1 VTNGSV
7 EKKGMNAR
15 WLVFLLVLA
24 AAWAHPCA
32 AQPYPSRVIELVSPT
47 GPGGG
52 SDLVAR
58 AVAEIVAKDRLLPQA
73 IVIQNRAGGGGA
85 VGQTYVAG
93 KRGDPYT
100 LLLAGTSLLTVPIRT
115 GLEVGLDKFQP
126 LGMIGVDLNSL
137 AVREDSPYRSARDF
151 LNAARAAPK
160 SINIAIT
167 FPGGTAHNLMHQL
180 EKLTGARF
188 NVVSFKSGAEAVTA
202 VLGGHVHA
210 TAENLGEIM
219 PHVETKKLRLLGV
232 PAGKRLAGLPD
243 VPTLKEQGYDAQSGA
258 FRGFVAPAGIPR
270 DAVAVLESTLAKV
283 HKHPAWRDYMA
294 RNMYEDVYMNADEF
308 GRYLAARQ
316 ADTNQFLTEI
326 GLALKK

>member
-1 VTNGSV
+1 
-7 EKKGMNAR
+7 
-15 WLVFLLVLA
+15 
-24 AAWAHPCA
+24 
-32 AQPYPSRVIELVSPT
+32 
-47 GPGGG
+47 
-52 SDLVAR
+52 
-58 AVAEIVAKDRLLPQA
+58 
-73 IVIQNRAGGGGA
+73 
-85 VGQTYVAG
+85 
-93 KRGDPYT
+93 
-100 LLLAGTSLLTVPIRT
+100 VPIRT
-115 GLEVGLDKFQP
+115 GLDVGLDKFQP

-232 PAGKRLAGLPD
+232 PAAKRLAGLPD

-283 HKHPAWRDYMA
+283 HKHPAWREYMA